1 MRGKGSNN
9 IWVMPLDA
17 GVDVSSLQIHGSWE
31 EERVKL
37 YNGTI
42 LFIGGEGLR
51 VPASVLFAK
60 VTCLM

>member
-1 MRGKGSNN
+1 MGGEGSNN

-17 GVDVSSLQIHGSWE
+17 DVDVFSLQIHGGWE

-37 YNGTI
+37 YDGTV